1 MITKEM
7 QLFGLLSNTLLLM
20 GVQDS
25 YYDSKSDS
33 YKFTIN
39 TLEFSVVIREKDV
52 VITGMHIQS
61 NKFIRVET
69 PTLVNFS
76 TSVAIIL
83 EQFNRWFFL
92 YTLSPY
98 SNN

>member
-1 MITKEM
+1 M

-20 GVQDS
+20 GVEDS

-33 YKFTIN
+33 YKFNIN
-39 TLEFSVVIREKDV
+39 TIEFSVVIRQNDV
-52 VITGMHIQS
+52 MITGLHTS
-61 NKFIRVET
+61 SSKFIRVET
-69 PTLVNFS
+69 PSLVNFS

-83 EQFNRWFFL
+83 EQFNHWFFL
-92 YTLSPY
+92 YTVSPY